1 MVGCCEHGY
10 ETSGSIIS
18 VESLDRESDYEPFVK
33 DSVPL
38 SQSLVR
44 TEETWRQKFAIRQN
58 LASLENGFILSSE
71 ASIAVSET
79 LL

>member
-1 MVGCCEHGY
+1 MVGCCDHGY

-18 VESLDRESDYEPFVK
+18 VESLDRKSDYEPFV
-33 DSVPL
+33 